1 MIKYLRHE
9 NLSSKNY
16 KVKIAAYPGL
26 TTEDLIGY
34 TKPVVRKK
42 KTNFL
47 VIHAGTNDLTN
58 GVNTIKEIRKLVK
71 CLRDPDKDNKVN
83 IGFSS
88 AISRSDRNLGQ

>member
-1 MIKYLRHE
+1 M
-9 NLSSKNY
+9 
-16 KVKIAAYPGL
+16 
-26 TTEDLIGY
+26 
-34 TKPVVRKK
+34 
-42 KTNFL
+42 
-47 VIHAGTNDLTN
+47 IHAGTNDLTN